1 MIPES
6 KHTYT
11 LLSHSAEETESWDT
25 WTIIRSEGDSSE
37 EVATF
42 FDEKHAKLF
51 LEAVRWY
58 ESFEATKCFRLKT
71 ESAPSQKPR
80 TVKRKPVARKK

>member
-1 MIPES
+1 MIPTM

-11 LLSHSAEETESWDT
+11 MLTHSAEETDTWDT
-25 WTIIRSEGDSSE
+25 WTILRSEGDDSE

-42 FDEKHAKLF
+42 FDEKYAKLF

-58 ESFEATKCFRLKT
+58 ESFEATKCFRLQT
-71 ESAPSQKPR
+71 EQAPSQKPR